1 MKLITFF
8 EPDAATLIPLIRAF
22 EADGAD
28 EIVFLCV
35 PRDYSQRHVEG
46 IKKTLGLKIRCFL
59 FSTDV
64 KTEIVSE
71 GEEIFSGDSLL
82 EISEGSGELLYYAV
96 AYAKR
101 KKINIVSFDK
111 SAGYISSVYGGYRPH
126 YVYPKFTV
134 GELISGGGAVMS
146 GQNHSLGSES
156 ADFESDVL
164 SVAELCLRDV
174 HMWSKFGAELA
185 GVISRSGARGR
196 TIGPGIKSGVGK
208 RYRPLFDRYL
218 IELEKRK
225 ILKIKKTAGGISA
238 EFKTVKIKNL
248 FRDIGA
254 WLEYYTYFMLK
265 KSGFF
270 DDTQLSVRVDWDGD
284 FNDFASAVCEIDVVA
299 TCSSIP
305 LFISCKLSEVSKE
318 ALYEIRLL
326 ADRFGGKGC
335 PAALVTGAD
344 VLGYSTEVYRKAMEL
359 GVALIEGPDID
370 RGELA
375 AQCIKTLRGNYSY
388 RLFFGEDEI

>member
-8 EPDAATLIPLIRAF
+8 KPDAATLIPLIRAF
-22 EADGAD
+22 EEDGAD
-28 EIVFLCV
+28 EVVFLCT
-35 PRDYSQRHVEG
+35 PRDFSQRHIDG
-46 IKKTLGLKIRCFL
+46 IKKTLGLKTRCFL

-64 KTEIVSE
+64 RREMISE
-71 GEEIFSGDSLL
+71 GEDIFSGDSLL
-82 EISEGSGELLYYAV
+82 EISGGKGELLYYAV

-101 KKINIVSFDK
+101 KKISIVSFDK

-134 GELISGGGAVMS
+134 EELISGGGAATK

-156 ADFESDVL
+156 AEFESDVL
-164 SVAELCLRDV
+164 SVAQLCLRDA
-174 HMWSKFGAELA
+174 HLWSKFGAELA
-185 GVISRSGARGR
+185 GAISRSGVRGR
-196 TIGPGIKSGVGK
+196 TIGPDIESGVSK
-208 RYRPLFDRYL
+208 RYRSLFERYL
-218 IELEKRK
+218 AELEKRK
-225 ILKIKKTAGGISA
+225 ILKIKKTGGGTSV
-238 EFKTVKIKNL
+238 EFKTVKMKNL
-248 FRDIGA
+248 FCDIGA

-270 DDTQLSVRVDWDGD
+270 DDTRLSVRVDWDGD

-299 TCSSIP
+299 TCSSVP

-318 ALYEIRLL
+318 SLYEIRLL

-359 GVALIEGPDID
+359 EVALIEGPDIE

-375 AQCIKTLRGNYSY
+375 AQCIKALKGNYSY